1 MALQTSGIALPKG
14 VAPAIAAKM
23 KDQSTIAALSP
34 AKPEIFADE
43 SYLVFNGG
51 SEAEVVAEGASKG
64 AYDQTVSPV
73 VASRLTIQTTTRVS
87 KQLMW
92 ADEDNQLE
100 IVERITDDQTGALAR
115 ALDYIVYH
123 AVSPKTAEAISG
135 QTGLV
140 SMDGVNSVYLGAAMA
155 SATKAQMLASIDSM
169 ADAVNDGY
177 DVNGVALSKAYANG
191 LRKLRTDG
199 ENGRMFPEIPLSLAV
214 GSLEGVPAACSG
226 TVNGRLITP
235 ATGILAIMGN
245 FALIRWGL
253 VRDIRAELIE
263 YGDPDGAGDLKRLN
277 QVAYR
282 TEAVLAYAVLDPAAF
297 AVLHDGVKPA

>member
-1 MALQTSGIALPKG
+1 MALQTSGIVLPRS

-34 AKPEIFADE
+34 AQPEIFADE

-51 SEAEVVAEGASKG
+51 SEAEVVAEGANKG
-64 AYDQTVSPV
+64 ASNVEIAPV
-73 VASRLTIQTTTRVS
+73 VASKLTIQTTTRVS
-87 KQLMW
+87 NQLMW

-100 IVERITDDQTGALAR
+100 IVEKITEDQTGALGR

-123 AVSPKTAEAISG
+123 AVSPKTAAAISG

-140 SMDGVNSVYLGAAMA
+140 SMTGVNKAYLGAAIA
-155 SATKAQMLASIDSM
+155 SATKAQMLASIDAM
-169 ADAVNDGY
+169 AEAVNDGY
-177 DVNGVALSKAYANG
+177 DINGVALSKVYANG

-235 ATGILAIMGN
+235 ATGVLAIMGN

-253 VRDIRAELIE
+253 VRDIRAEIIE

-282 TEAVLAYAVLDPAAF
+282 TEAVLAYAVLDAAAF
-297 AVLHDGVKPA
+297 SVLHDGVKPA

>member
-226 TVNGRLITP
+226 TVNGRLIEP